1 MTDLTIHGDSEGFQL
16 KNIVDLSRKTIL
28 VAGASSGIGAETAI
42 LASELGARI
51 VLVARR
57 EDKLCE
63 IMQRLQGEGHSY
75 YPFDLS
81 DLDSIENF
89 IKSVIKAT
97 GALDGMV
104 YSAGIPGTRPLKML
118 KPAALSEVMNINFN
132 AFVELV
138 RSITKKNMFNTG
150 LSIVGISSISS
161 TMGSLGKTAYCSSK
175 AAMDAAVRCM
185 AKELAPNG
193 IRVNTVCPGIIET
206 DLFQTFQ
213 DNAGDSRDAQTKMER
228 QYLGLGKP
236 VDVANTVAFL
246 LSEASRMITGANVG
260 VDGGMLSS

>member
-1 MTDLTIHGDSEGFQL
+1 MKNIIDLTD
-16 KNIVDLSRKTIL
+16 RTIL
-28 VAGASSGIGAETAI
+28 VAGASSGMGAETTV
-42 LASELGARI
+42 LCSELGAKI

-57 EDKLCE
+57 EDKLRE
-63 IMQRLQGEGHSY
+63 VMQKLQGDGHSY
-75 YPFDLS
+75 FPFDLNE
-81 DLDSIENF
+81 LDNIEVF
-89 IKSVIKAT
+89 IKSVVKET

-118 KPAALSEVMNINFN
+118 KPAALSEVMNINFS

-138 RSITKKNMFNTG
+138 RCVTKKNMFNRG
-150 LSIVGISSISS
+150 MSIVGISSISS

-175 AAMDAAVRCM
+175 AAMDSATRCM

-206 DLFQTFQ
+206 ALFQTFQ
-213 DNAGDSRDAQTKMER
+213 DNAGDSHDAQAKIER

-236 VDVANTVAFL
+236 IDVANTIAFL
-246 LSEASRMITGANVG
+246 LSDASRMITGANIG

>member
-1 MTDLTIHGDSEGFQL
+1 M
-16 KNIVDLSRKTIL
+16 KRIVDLLDKTIL
-28 VAGASSGIGAETAI
+28 IAGASSGIGAETAV
-42 LASELGARI
+42 LCSELGAKVI
-51 VLVARR
+51 LIARR
-57 EDKLCE
+57 EDKLLE
-63 IMQRLQGEGHSY
+63 VMQKLQREEHRY
-75 YPFDLS
+75 YSFDLNE
-81 DLDSIENF
+81 LENIEPF
-89 IKSVIKAT
+89 VKGIIKET

-118 KPAALSEVMNINFN
+118 KPAALNEVMNINFG

-138 RSITKKNMFNTG
+138 RCATKKNMFNKG
-150 LSIVGISSISS
+150 MSIVGISSISS

-175 AAMDAAVRCM
+175 AAMDSAVRCM

-206 DLFQTFQ
+206 PLFQTFQ
-213 DNAGDSRDAQTKMER
+213 DNACESYDAQAKIER

-236 VDVANTVAFL
+236 IDVANTIAFL
-246 LSEASRMITGANVG
+246 LSDASRMITGASVG

>member
-1 MTDLTIHGDSEGFQL
+1 M
-16 KNIVDLSRKTIL
+16 KNIVDLTDKTIL
-28 VAGASSGIGAETAI
+28 VAGASSGMGAETAV
-42 LASELGARI
+42 LCSELGAKA

-57 EDKLCE
+57 EDKLRKV
-63 IMQRLQGEGHSY
+63 MQKLQGDGHSY
-75 YPFDLS
+75 YVFDLN
-81 DLDSIENF
+81 DLENIEVF
-89 IKSVIKAT
+89 IKSVVKET

-104 YSAGIPGTRPLKML
+104 FSAGIPGTRPLKML
-118 KPAALSEVMNINFN
+118 KPAALSEVMNINFS

-138 RSITKKNMFNTG
+138 RCATKKNMYNIG
-150 LSIVGISSISS
+150 MSIIGISSISS

-175 AAMDAAVRCM
+175 AAMDSAVRCM

-206 DLFQTFQ
+206 ALFQTFQ
-213 DNAGDSRDAQTKMER
+213 DNAGDSHDAQAKIER

-236 VDVANTVAFL
+236 IDVANTIAFL
-246 LSEASRMITGANVG
+246 LSDASRMITGANVG

>member
-1 MTDLTIHGDSEGFQL
+1 M
-16 KNIVDLSRKTIL
+16 KNIVDLSDKTIL
-28 VAGASSGIGAETAI
+28 VSGASSGIGAETAV
-42 LASELGARI
+42 LCSEIGAKI

-57 EDKLCE
+57 EDKLME
-63 IMQRLQGEGHSY
+63 VFQKLQGDGHSY

-81 DLDSIENF
+81 NIDDIEGF
-89 IKSVIKAT
+89 VKSLINET
-97 GALDGMV
+97 GALDGMI

-118 KPAALSEVMNINFN
+118 KPASLNEVMNINFS

-138 RSITKKNMFNTG
+138 RCVTKKNMFNTG
-150 LSIVGISSISS
+150 MSIVGISSISS

-175 AAMDAAVRCM
+175 AAMDSAVRCM

-206 DLFQTFQ
+206 SLFQTFQ
-213 DNAGDSRDAQTKMER
+213 NNAGDSHDAQSKIER

-236 VDVANTVAFL
+236 IDVANTIAFL
-246 LSEASRMITGANVG
+246 LSDASRMITGANVG

>member
-1 MTDLTIHGDSEGFQL
+1 M
-16 KNIVDLSRKTIL
+16 KNIIDLSDKTIL
-28 VAGASSGIGAETAI
+28 VAGASSGMGAETAV
-42 LASELGARI
+42 LCGELGAKV

-57 EDKLCE
+57 EDKLLE
-63 IMQRLQGEGHSY
+63 VMHKLQGEGHRY
-75 YPFDLS
+75 YPFDLNE
-81 DLDSIENF
+81 LDNIEAFVKNT
-89 IKSVIKAT
+89 IKET

-118 KPAALSEVMNINFN
+118 KPAALNEVMNINFS

-138 RSITKKNMFNTG
+138 RCATKKNMFNTG
-150 LSIVGISSISS
+150 MSIVGISSISS

-175 AAMDAAVRCM
+175 AAMDSAVRCM

-206 DLFQTFQ
+206 ALFQTFQ
-213 DNAGDSRDAQTKMER
+213 DNAGDSHDAQAKIER

-236 VDVANTVAFL
+236 IDVANTIAFL
-246 LSEASRMITGANVG
+246 LSDASRMITGANVG